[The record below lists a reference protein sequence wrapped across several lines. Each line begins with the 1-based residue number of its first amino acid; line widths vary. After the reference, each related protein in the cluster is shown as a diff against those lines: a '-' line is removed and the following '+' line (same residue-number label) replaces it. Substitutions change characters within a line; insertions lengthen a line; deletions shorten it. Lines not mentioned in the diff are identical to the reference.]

1 MAAYIYH
8 EADQTI
14 QCSFM
19 NGGKP
24 KFFHA
29 SVYNQNNTETELKG
43 SLENDS
49 LQLFLIKAR

>member
-1 MAAYIYH
+1 
-8 EADQTI
+8 
-14 QCSFM
+14 M

-49 LQLFLIKAR
+49 LQLFLIKVR